1 MAMQKKMKAVT
12 FFAVAFALCSAAM
25 AEDVVVN
32 WVTGN
37 VGNYTEFPA
46 EGWTKSEA
54 GVAELAGD
62 AGAKYVTFESAYDDP
77 LFYAP
82 SGSASK
88 LVSVEW
94 AIQLIGGDMAPTMAI
109 DDMGPAITATTPEDE
124 SDDTP
129 AQWYGYALTNSVE
142 AGWVKLFGNV
152 PSNEVWYTVRIEQG
166 MVDGDRMIR
175 YSVKPAAA
183 DVFTVLKD
191 EQQHEWFADPRGDGA
206 GLISANFV
214 GCGAFGNFKIDN
226 TWFTSDAL
234 AGAAEAGFD
243 WTNATVTVT
252 VGDSY
257 SVADE
262 SPITLE
268 LKVYDAAGTQV
279 GTYEAGLTTD
289 SGKGKGTFY
298 VGNLTPGG
306 NYSYEVVAKVGDEE
320 VASFARNGNLVS
332 ANAVEWIYE
341 NSEGDPLGGA
351 FDPEP
356 QWNGGVAQLSDAV
369 FAVTDAK
376 QKEASNR
383 LVRIENTLMGS
394 ELCDDLGILEDYDLS
409 VIQGAMLAYVDPETG
424 VASWLGVVTGAWV
437 TLTGAA
443 PVANQKYVV
452 RVDFDFTLAEPK
464 VRYSVSADD
473 GVSFETLRYENAEWL
488 AIASEVAAGKTV
500 TAIELPGSCSFY
512 GMKGDYY
519 DAAVAEVGGT
529 KYYTLEAALEAALTS
544 GPGTSVK
551 LLTNLTYLPGG
562 FDGTWTIAENGKTLQ
577 ILTPEDG
584 YTYTYAEGTLTVV
597 AQGMCVENLTT
608 GYQHLNLKAAQA
620 RAEEGDILQLL
631 DNVGAAALAIEKSF
645 TLDLHGFSV
654 TNDAANTQLFV
665 LTNNVTLTLA
675 GAGALTDGIDVWAGS
690 RLALSNNFAAASE
703 SVVALELKG
712 EWAHEDVIAEGVSE
726 TQAAMLAIT
735 PEKIDF
741 PAAGNGQVEYRE
753 EAGAFVWA
761 EIPPSAKLAFARTD
775 GYDLTN
781 LTVTVTLSDVEGDL
795 DQVVIDLYNE
805 DGTLAKRTA
814 VYYVDGTLA
823 YPIVLD
829 GYTKGAHYTFNAY
842 VLGGDSKE
850 VVGGGAVAGSFYAG
864 ANGQIWFRAKPGEDG
879 IINGE
884 WEEEPEVGEDGRYV
898 LDGDEYVFTPT
909 EQSPSNAFVTV
920 DWQISFDQAADA
932 DLAFDVDGDGAFSLF
947 AAGTEPETYQ
957 WKGLVNGEWVELTHE
972 AVPAMPSNYLVH
984 ADFDYTDSAAPKV
997 SYAFIVDGKL
1007 YRLADSQGE
1016 VWFTIANSAGKLV
1029 KVSAVGTGKLDVVEG
1044 FWSINAVASIGDVFY
1059 DTIDAAAAAGKD
1071 DENKVIKLL
1080 TNVTWAPTE
1089 SGTYYFNFNGFSV
1102 QATDNV
1108 TWNENVA
1115 TVSGGEM
1122 EIEEMDVKI
1131 KVDTS
1136 FIKEQVPGLPADAT
1150 PAEVAEAL
1158 KEPGANG
1165 YKLYE
1170 SYVLGLDPKDE
1181 FSKPVLVDELSAEAD
1196 KVDVQVLNVSVNAKA
1211 GVEVTYS
1218 LLSDTDPEF
1227 KSGEVEELA
1236 RQAVGRFEVPLPG
1249 DGEAVKY
1256 YKVNFYFSN
1265 PTSDSED

>member
-12 FFAVAFALCSAAM
+12 FFAVAFALCGAAL
-25 AEDVVVN
+25 ANPVVVN

-37 VGNYTEFPA
+37 VGNYTDFPV
-46 EGWTKSEA
+46 EDWTESQA

-62 AGAKYVTFESAYDDP
+62 EDAKYVTFESDYDDP
-77 LFYAP
+77 LFYRP

-109 DDMGPAITATTPEDE
+109 DGMGPAITATTPEDE

-129 AQWYGYALTNSVE
+129 AQWYGYALTNEVE

-152 PSNEVWYTVRIEQG
+152 PSNEVWYTVKIEQG
-166 MVDGDRMIR
+166 MFAGVRKIR
-175 YSVKPAAA
+175 YSVKPEGAES
-183 DVFTVLKD
+183 FTILKD
-191 EQQHEWFADPRGDGA
+191 TNENEWFVDPRTSGA
-206 GLISANFV
+206 GLASANFV
-214 GCGAFGNFKIDN
+214 GAGAFGDFKIDN
-226 TWFTSDAL
+226 TWFDQGAL
-234 AGAAEAGFD
+234 AGTATAGFD
-243 WTNATVTVT
+243 WTNATVTVS

-257 SVADE
+257 VADE
-262 SPITLE
+262 SPIILE

-289 SGKGKGTFY
+289 SGKGKGVFD

-320 VASFARNGNLVS
+320 VASFARDGNLVS
-332 ANAVEWIYE
+332 ANNVEWICE
-341 NSEGDPLGGA
+341 NSTKKLGGA
-351 FDPEP
+351 FAPIP
-356 QWNGGVAQLSDAV
+356 VWNGGVAQLSNAV
-369 FAVTDAK
+369 FAVNDIN
-376 QKEASNR
+376 QEEASNR
-383 LVRIENTLMGS
+383 LIRIENTLMGS

-409 VIQGAMLAYVDPETG
+409 VIQGAMLAYVNPETEE
-424 VASWLGVVTGAWV
+424 ASWLGVVDGEWV

-443 PVANQKYVV
+443 PAANQKYVV

-473 GVSFETLRYENAEWL
+473 GASFATLRYENAEWL
-488 AIASEVAAGKTV
+488 AIAPEVAAAKTV

-529 KYYTLEAALEAALTS
+529 KYYTLDAALAAAKVS
-544 GPGTSVK
+544 DQQVK

-562 FDGTWTIAENGKTLQ
+562 LDGTWTIDENGKALQ

-584 YTYTYAEGTLTVV
+584 YTYTYAEGALTVE
-597 AQGMCVENLTT
+597 AQDMCVKNLTR

-631 DNVGAAALAIEKSF
+631 KNVGAAALAIEKSL
-645 TLDLHGFSV
+645 TLDLNNFSV
-654 TNDAANTQLFV
+654 TNDAVDTQLLV
-665 LTNNVTLTLA
+665 LTNNVTFTLA
-675 GAGALTDGIDVWAGS
+675 GEGALTDGIDVWAGS
-690 RLALSNNFAAASE
+690 KLALSNNFAAAAE
-703 SVVALELKG
+703 SVALELKG
-712 EWAHEDVIAEGVSE
+712 EWAHEAVIAEGVSAA
-726 TQAAMLAIT
+726 QAAMLAIT

-741 PAAGNGQVEYRE
+741 PTAGNGQVEYRE
-753 EAGAFVWA
+753 EDGMFVWA
-761 EIPPSAKLAFARTD
+761 EIPPSAKLAFERTD

-781 LTVTVTLSDVEGDL
+781 LIVTVTLSEVAGDL
-795 DQVVIDLYNE
+795 SKVVIDLYNE
-805 DGTLAKRTA
+805 NGTLAKRTA
-814 VYYVDGTLA
+814 VDYVDNTLV

-829 GYTKGAHYTFNAY
+829 GYTKGTRYTFNAY
-842 VLGGDSKE
+842 VLGGDSE
-850 VVGGGAVAGSFYAG
+850 DVVGGGAVAGSFYAG
-864 ANGQIWFRAKPGEDG
+864 ANGQIWFRAKPDDILYGA
-879 IINGE
+879 

-920 DWQISFDQAADA
+920 DWQVSFDRAADE
-932 DLAFDVDGDGAFSLF
+932 DLALDVGGEGAFSLF
-947 AAGTEPETYQ
+947 AGAEPETCV
-957 WKGLVNGEWVELTHE
+957 WKGLGNGAWVTLTN
-972 AVPAMPSNYLVH
+972 AVAAQPGDYLVH
-984 ADFDYTDSAAPKV
+984 ADFDYTLAEPKV
-997 SYAFIVDGKL
+997 SYALIVDGRL
-1007 YRLADSQGE
+1007 YRFADPEGN
-1016 VWFTIANSAGKLV
+1016 VWFTVADSAGQIAS
-1029 KVSAVGTGKLDVVEG
+1029 VSAVGEGKLDVVEG
-1044 FWSINAVASIGDVFY
+1044 FWSIDAVAAIGDEFFA
-1059 DTIDAAAAAGKD
+1059 TIDAAAAAGKD

-1089 SGTYYFNFNGFSV
+1089 SGTYYFNLNDFSV

-1108 TWNENVA
+1108 TWNANVA

-1136 FIKEQVPGLPADAT
+1136 FIKEQLPGLPEGAT
-1150 PAEVAEAL
+1150 TEQVAEAL
-1158 KEPGANG
+1158 KAPGANG

-1181 FSKPVLVDELSAEAD
+1181 FSKPVLVDELSAKAD

-1211 GVEVTYS
+1211 GVEVKYS
-1218 LLSDTDPEF
+1218 LVADTDPEF
-1227 KSGEVEELA
+1227 KMGVESEKQESGV
-1236 RQAVGRFEVPLPG
+1236 FEVPLPSN
-1249 DGEAVKY
+1249 DETVKY

-1265 PTSDSED
+1265 PAPAPAD